1 MTHTESS
8 ALAMLHR
15 NGIDKDKEMPHILIL
30 RGTIGIGCWGA
41 INYLVNHEGY
51 RTRDER

>member
-1 MTHTESS
+1 MAESREK
-8 ALAMLHR
+8 AEPL
-15 NGIDKDKEMPHILIL
+15 IEDKEVPHILIL

-41 INYLVNHEGY
+41 IDYLVNHEGY

>member
-1 MTHTESS
+1 MTHDEFS

-15 NGIDKDKEMPHILIL
+15 NGIDRDKEMPNQHVL
-30 RGTIGIGCWGA
+30 RGTIGLRCLGA
-41 INYLVNHEGY
+41 IDYLVNHEGY